1 MNKNKTDKIVVN
13 LTKCFGIVLL
23 VGIIIWAATYFLKG
37 YHYEQTND
45 AQVDAYLSPINAK
58 VGGYISR
65 IYYKD
70 NQLVKKGDTLVV
82 IELDEY
88 GLKKDAAAAELMSAQ
103 AKLPVLAA
111 NEETQLKSIEVI
123 KAQLAGAKAR
133 LNQQQKEFDR
143 YKNLLNDGSTT
154 QQKFDNISASLAIA
168 QSDYDQ
174 AKASLQV
181 AESKLDDY
189 STQRNAIQA
198 EIKIKQTLL
207 ARQELDIRY
216 TVITAPFDGQI
227 GKKTIQEGQLIQPGQ
242 TLAFLVN
249 KAEEKWVVAN
259 FKETQ
264 VGNFKIGQAVSI
276 EVDAFPNEKF
286 AGAIESL
293 SPTTGSRYSLLPP
306 DNATGNFVKIIQRI
320 PVRIKLTD
328 MPEKLAKLSA
338 GMNANV
344 YVLKDE

>member
-1 MNKNKTDKIVVN
+1 MNKNKTDKIIVT
-13 LTKCFGIVLL
+13 LTKWFGIALL
-23 VGIIIWAATYFLKG
+23 TAIIIWTVVYFLKG
-37 YHYEQTND
+37 YRYEQTND
-45 AQVDAYLSPINAK
+45 AQIDAYLSPVNAK
-58 VGGYISR
+58 VGGYISK

-88 GLKKDAAAAELMSAQ
+88 GLKKNAASAELMSSH

-111 NEETQLKSIEVI
+111 NEETQIKSIEVI
-123 KAQLAGAKAR
+123 KAQLSGVKAK
-133 LNQQQKEFDR
+133 LEQQQREFER
-143 YKNLLNDGSTT
+143 YKNLLDAESVTR
-154 QQKFDNISASLAIA
+154 QKFDNVSTALAIS

-174 AKASLQV
+174 TQASLQV
-181 AESKLDDY
+181 AESKLNDLRA
-189 STQRNAIQA
+189 QRNAVKA
-198 EIKIKQTLL
+198 EIKIKEALL
-207 ARQELDIRY
+207 ERQELDIKY

-249 KAEEKWVVAN
+249 KAEAKWVIAN

-264 VGNFKIGQAVSI
+264 ISHFRIGQAVSI
-276 EVDAFPNEKF
+276 EVDAFPNEKLS
-286 AGAIESL
+286 GVIESL

-320 PVRIKLTD
+320 PVRIKLSD
-328 MPEKLAKLSA
+328 KPEKLGKLSA

-344 YVLKDE
+344 YVLKD